1 MIIVASIRREAR
13 PARGTHTQQVAACA
27 VRHAQVQ
34 LSVAAAGAVAR
45 ATC

>member
-13 PARGTHTQQVAACA
+13 PARGTHTQQAAACA

-34 LSVAAAGAVAR
+34 LSASGAGAR
-45 ATC
+45 AAC

>member
-13 PARGTHTQQVAACA
+13 PARGTHIQRVAACA

-34 LSVAAAGAVAR
+34 LSASGAAAR

>member
-1 MIIVASIRREAR
+1 MFIVASIRREAR
-13 PARGTHTQQVAACA
+13 PARGTHTQQVTARA

-34 LSVAAAGAVAR
+34 LSVSAAGAIAR